1 MSGERILVIDDSLQ
15 IVQHLV
21 ELVLPTFGFEA
32 LSATDGRAGLEAIRT
47 HKPDL
52 IMLDL
57 NLPVM
62 TGLDVLQAMVA
73 ESIDIPVILM
83 TGYGSEKSAVEAFRL
98 GVRDYLIKP
107 FSVDEIIEAINHALV
122 EGRLRHDKEQLAHQ
136 LRRTQADMRR
146 RMNEMSTVL
155 GIGKAV
161 AGLLS
166 VDQLLERVL
175 EAAIYLSNAEESAIW
190 LLDKAT
196 NQLHTFA
203 SKGSKGE
210 VPQQFDASESSSM
223 IGKVL
228 RSGRPLRQAVF
239 TGRGIKIKSGYY
251 ARAVL
256 YVPLMLRGNA
266 LGVLSVLNHVA
277 PRAFSERDEYLLSAL
292 ADYAAIALQNA
303 RTFQEADKALSM
315 GLHDLRLLSQI
326 TSAMASAKDLKKV
339 VQLAIQHIHDSWEIE
354 ASSIWLMDK
363 QGSNL
368 RVLANVGTPAKLL
381 QNVTVPLGSGFVGH
395 VAQTGTPIFTNSVT
409 DHPLHYS
416 QIDHKTGFNTRS
428 LLCVPLAFGGSTIG
442 ALQLLNKIHGEFD
455 EQDLERAM
463 TVATAVAI
471 GVTNANLYRQSEGRR
486 QQLTAVLENSS
497 DAILF
502 LNEAHRLTLFNQRAR
517 EILGLTDS
525 AVGKPLLDLLPDSTL
540 ATFLRQATTH
550 GQQTIATNGDDSPD
564 EAHESQPATESRQ
577 EAPITLADGVNWT
590 AVLAPVGQSGHILT
604 LKKEHP

>member
-1 MSGERILVIDDSLQ
+1 MSGERILVIDDSPQ

-62 TGLDVLQAMVA
+62 TGLDVLQTMVS

-190 LLDKAT
+190 LLDQAT

-203 SKGSKGE
+203 SKGGKGE
-210 VPQQFDASESSSM
+210 VPQQFDASESASM

-228 RSGRPLRQAVF
+228 RSGRPLREAVF
-239 TGRGIKIKSGYY
+239 TGRGIKIKTGYH
-251 ARAVL
+251 ARAIL
-256 YVPLMLRGNA
+256 YVPLMLRGNS

-315 GLHDLRLLSQI
+315 GLHDLRLLSQV
-326 TSAMASAKDLKKV
+326 TSAMTSAMDLKKV

-363 QGSNL
+363 QSGNL

-381 QNVTVPLGSGFVGH
+381 KSVTVPLGRGFVGH
-395 VAQTGTPIFTNSVT
+395 VAQTGKPIFTNSVEN
-409 DHPLHYS
+409 HPLHYS
-416 QIDHKTGFNTRS
+416 RIDHKTGFNTRS
-428 LLCVPLAFGGSTIG
+428 LLCVPMIFGGTTIG

-471 GVTNANLYRQSEGRR
+471 GVTSANLYRQSEGRR
-486 QQLTAVLENSS
+486 QQLNALLENSS
-497 DAILF
+497 DVIVL
-502 LNEAHRLTLFNQRAR
+502 LNEAQRITLFNQPAR
-517 EILGLTDS
+517 DTLGLSDN
-525 AVGKPLLDLLPDSTL
+525 AVGKPLLDILPDSAL
-540 ATFLRQATTH
+540 ISFLREV
-550 GQQTIATNGDDSPD
+550 ITNGRT
-564 EAHESQPATESRQ
+564 PATSAGDEVPNETRESRPVLEGRR
-577 EAPITLADGVNWT
+577 EATVTLADGVNWT

-604 LKKEHP
+604 LKKALT